1 MQYKGF
7 IPKSQAII
15 QTFTGR
21 LNREDSHPEIIM
33 KIKLNSQKVAPY
45 IFVLPFVLIFLVFFV
60 YSIGSTIVMSFQ
72 SVNINDIHFVG
83 FENYKMLLNNSDF
96 PIAIRNTL
104 IYTVLTLL
112 LLIPFPL
119 TFAVMLNSKSMR
131 ASGLYRAVLF
141 MPLLCSV
148 VVAGLTFRFMFNE
161 TNASL
166 VNSVVINLFGGEKV
180 RWLSLQ
186 WPAMIVMV
194 SLASWR
200 WTGINVIY
208 FLSGL
213 NSIPVELYEACE
225 IDGANTWQRFRYLTI
240 PMLKPTII
248 YVLTISIY
256 GGLAMFAESQ
266 MLWAGKSSPH
276 NIGLTIVGLIYK
288 NGISQGQLGLA
299 SAIGLILLAVV
310 LSTNLVQLKLTGGLG
325 KENN

>member
-1 MQYKGF
+1 
-7 IPKSQAII
+7 
-15 QTFTGR
+15 
-21 LNREDSHPEIIM
+21 M
-33 KIKLNSQKVAPY
+33 KLKLNSQKIAPY

-72 SVNINDIHFVG
+72 SVNIKDIHFVG
-83 FENYKMLLNNSDF
+83 FENYRMLLSNSDF

-104 IYTVLTLL
+104 IYTALTLL

-141 MPLLCSV
+141 MPILCSV

-166 VNSVVINLFGGEKV
+166 VNSAIINLFGGEKV

-186 WPAMIVMV
+186 WPVMIVMV
-194 SLASWR
+194 TLASWR
-200 WTGINVIY
+200 WTGINIIY

-325 KENN
+325 KAND

>member
-1 MQYKGF
+1 
-7 IPKSQAII
+7 
-15 QTFTGR
+15 
-21 LNREDSHPEIIM
+21 M
-33 KIKLNSQKVAPY
+33 KQKLNSQKVAPY

-72 SVNINDIHFVG
+72 SVNIKDIQFVG
-83 FENYKMLLNNSDF
+83 LENYRMLLSNSDF

-104 IYTVLTLL
+104 IYTALTLL

-131 ASGLYRAVLF
+131 ASSLYRAVLF
-141 MPLLCSV
+141 MPILCSV

-166 VNSVVINLFGGEKV
+166 VNSIIINLLGGDKV

-194 SLASWR
+194 TLACWR

-266 MLWAGKSSPH
+266 MLWAGKSSPN
-276 NIGLTIVGLIYK
+276 NIGLTIVGLLYK

-310 LSTNLVQLKLTGGLG
+310 LSTNLVQLKLTGGFG
-325 KENN
+325 KERK

>member
-1 MQYKGF
+1 
-7 IPKSQAII
+7 
-15 QTFTGR
+15 
-21 LNREDSHPEIIM
+21 M
-33 KIKLNSQKVAPY
+33 KRKLNSQKVAPY

-72 SVNINDIHFVG
+72 SVNIKDIHFVG
-83 FENYKMLLNNSDF
+83 LENYRMLLSNSDF

-104 IYTVLTLL
+104 IYTALTLL

-131 ASGLYRAVLF
+131 ASSLYRAVLF
-141 MPLLCSV
+141 MPILCSV

-166 VNSVVINLFGGEKV
+166 VNSVIINLFGGEKV

-194 SLASWR
+194 TLACWR
-200 WTGINVIY
+200 WTGINIIY

-276 NIGLTIVGLIYK
+276 NIGLTIVGLLYK

-310 LSTNLVQLKLTGGLG
+310 LSTNMVQLKLTGGFG

>member
-1 MQYKGF
+1 
-7 IPKSQAII
+7 
-15 QTFTGR
+15 
-21 LNREDSHPEIIM
+21 M
-33 KIKLNSQKVAPY
+33 KHKLNSQKIAPY
-45 IFVLPFVLIFLVFFV
+45 IFVLPFVLIFLVFYV

-72 SVNINDIHFVG
+72 SVNIKDIHFVG
-83 FENYKMLLNNSDF
+83 LENYRMLLGNSDF

-104 IYTVLTLL
+104 IYTALTLL

-141 MPLLCSV
+141 MPILCSV

-166 VNSVVINLFGGEKV
+166 VNSVIIDLFGGEKV

-186 WPAMIVMV
+186 WPAMMVMV
-194 SLASWR
+194 TLACWR
-200 WTGINVIY
+200 WTGINIIY

-225 IDGANTWQRFRYLTI
+225 IDGANTWQRFRYLTV

-310 LSTNLVQLKLTGGLG
+310 LSTNLVQLKLTGGFG
-325 KENN
+325 KENK